1 MIVDFR
7 KHASPNDVTTIK
19 TQPVQY
25 VDSYK
30 YLGTIIDFKLN
41 FEENCIAVCKKG
53 HQRLHCLR
61 KLFFFQVDKTIM
73 TLFYRAFIESIVSFS
88 LVSWFGSLSIKN
100 RNSLN
105 QVVKWSSKLV
115 GESQPNPASLY
126 TRQVQRITESILNHR
141 LHPLHK
147 EFQLLPSGKRFLVPR
162 FKTKRFKNSFVP
174 AAITLKNKL

>member
-1 MIVDFR
+1 
-7 KHASPNDVTTIK
+7 
-19 TQPVQY
+19 
-25 VDSYK
+25 
-30 YLGTIIDFKLN
+30 
-41 FEENCIAVCKKG
+41 
-53 HQRLHCLR
+53 
-61 KLFFFQVDKTIM
+61 M

-174 AAITLKNKL
+174 AAITLKNKLQKLLDLHNIHFVCVIYLFVDFLDQFIRVLLYFNYGGQF